1 MKRIVVDSSVV
12 IKFLNQHHEE
22 NIKQADKLLGEIL
35 GGEAELFAPELV
47 KYEIGNLL
55 VINKKLTQSESK
67 IVLAALYSLPIEFV
81 SQTSELSIDSH
92 AIASEFGL
100 NFNES
105 VFLALAEWKDAIYI
119 TDIES
124 RKVKPQGVKLV
135 QLKDY

>member
-22 NIKQADKLLGEIL
+22 NIKQADKLLDEVL
-35 GGEAELFAPELV
+35 GGEAELLAPELLR
-47 KYEIGNLL
+47 YEIGNLL
-55 VINKKLTQSESK
+55 VVNKKLSQSESK

-81 SQTSELSIDSH
+81 PQTSELSIDSH

-105 VFLALAEWKDAIYI
+105 VFLALAEQKDAVYV
-119 TDIES
+119 TDIQDP
-124 RKVKPQGVKLV
+124 KPKPPGVKVVL
-135 QLKDY
+135 LKNY